1 MKGIILAGGKGTR
14 LSPLTQVSSKHLLP
28 VYDKPMIFYPL
39 ATLMQIGIRDILL
52 ITAPHDKQRFS
63 QLLGDGSKLG
73 ISVSYAVQ
81 SVPRG
86 VADAYIIAA
95 DFVGS
100 DKSCLILGDNLF
112 AGPSVVGQIKRAVA
126 RLQYATIFAYS
137 VSDPT
142 SFGIVELDG
151 AQAISIEEK
160 PVAPKSSLAV
170 TGLYLYDARVVDIAA
185 TLRPSERGELEI
197 TQVNQA
203 YLHRG
208 ELTVECLG
216 SECQWIDMG
225 TPESLL
231 AAGNLVAELQ
241 NHGGTYVGC
250 LEAIAFGHG
259 LIDTAR
265 LEAISKTA
273 GRKNAYGAHIA
284 SLLNRTKRARSLLC

>member
-14 LSPLTQVSSKHLLP
+14 LSPLTQVASKHLLP

-112 AGPSVVGQIKRAVA
+112 AGPSVVAQIKRAV
-126 RLQYATIFAYS
+126 AYS

-151 AQAISIEEK
+151 AQAVSIEEK
-160 PVAPKSSLAV
+160 PLVPKSSLAV
-170 TGLYLYDARVVDIAA
+170 TGLYLYDARVVDIAV

-203 YLHRG
+203 YLHRD

-231 AAGNLVAELQ
+231 AASNLVAELQ
-241 NHGGTYVGC
+241 SHGGTYIGC
-250 LEAIAFGHG
+250 LEADAFGHG
-259 LIDTAR
+259 LIDVAR